1 MTLVLLL
8 LAATPVSLSV
18 DLSKNTTARL
28 GPKVR
33 ESIEARLLEEGFA
46 VESGAKLKLSVE
58 ELHGTLKLS
67 AQAGEFS
74 ATSELKPA
82 LEWPAELGFELGQRL
97 AVLAHEAEGHLPVP
111 VSPAEPMPEPV
122 PAEEAPL
129 PDPRP
134 ADAGRGRLRLSAGF
148 RMGILVRASAV
159 DPSLAFHGSLP
170 GSVEPAIAMGLT
182 FAPGR
187 ALSAW
192 EVPLLGGIRVPI
204 EIGSWVLTPEL
215 LGGGR
220 VHLYTASDL
229 DSGGVRLDPLGTLA
243 ISFFR
248 LLGPVKLGVRV
259 GVEVSTAREHRL
271 GDEILWSRGGFALST
286 MIQLER

>member
-1 MTLVLLL
+1 
-8 LAATPVSLSV
+8 
-18 DLSKNTTARL
+18 
-28 GPKVR
+28 
-33 ESIEARLLEEGFA
+33 
-46 VESGAKLKLSVE
+46 
-58 ELHGTLKLS
+58 
-67 AQAGEFS
+67 
-74 ATSELKPA
+74 
-82 LEWPAELGFELGQRL
+82 
-97 AVLAHEAEGHLPVP
+97 
-111 VSPAEPMPEPV
+111 
-122 PAEEAPL
+122 
-129 PDPRP
+129 
-134 ADAGRGRLRLSAGF
+134 
-148 RMGILVRASAV
+148 MGILVRSAAV

-187 ALSAW
+187 GLSAW

-204 EIGSWVLTPEL
+204 GIGSWVLTPEL

-220 VHLYTASDL
+220 VHFYTASDL
-229 DSGGVRLDPLGTLA
+229 DSGGVRFDPLGTLA

-248 LLGPVKLGVRV
+248 ILGEVKLGVRV